1 MLQTRYLN
9 RGAAYSIGM
18 TVRREAG
25 GKYRCYFLVKTVEQ
39 RHFFPPSHSIPR
51 HVNVTMQGSR
61 HIVGGIDYI
70 GQKKLDG
77 LER

>member
-1 MLQTRYLN
+1 MLQCRHLN
-9 RGAAYSIGM
+9 VGAAYSIGM

-25 GKYRCYFLVKTVEQ
+25 GKDGCYFLVKTLEQ
-39 RHFFPPSHSIPR
+39 KHFSPSHSIPR

-61 HIVGGIDYI
+61 HVVGGMDYI